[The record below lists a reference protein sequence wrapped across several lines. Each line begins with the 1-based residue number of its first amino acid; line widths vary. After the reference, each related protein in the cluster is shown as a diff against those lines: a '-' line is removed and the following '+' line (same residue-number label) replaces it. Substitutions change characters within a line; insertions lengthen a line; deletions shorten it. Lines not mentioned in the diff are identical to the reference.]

1 MIANSAQLANLAS
14 QKGKSQWIVQEHV
27 VLVNIAKLQALQITQ
42 FVWIVPWGIMIIN
55 AIIQKETILQ
65 MKQRVPF

>member
-14 QKGKSQWIVQEHV
+14 SKGKSQWIVQEHV
-27 VLVNIAKLQALQITQ
+27 VLVNIAKLWALQITQ
-42 FVWIVPWGIMIIN
+42 FVWIVPLGIMIIN

-65 MKQRVPF
+65 MK